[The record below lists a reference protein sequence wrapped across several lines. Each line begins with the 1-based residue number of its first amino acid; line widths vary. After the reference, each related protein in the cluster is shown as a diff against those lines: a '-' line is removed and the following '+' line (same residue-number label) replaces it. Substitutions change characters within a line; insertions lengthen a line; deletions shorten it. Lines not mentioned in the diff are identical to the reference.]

1 VPPEPHSISTN
12 ARIEEL
18 RAAETASL
26 HRVQRRVAA
35 IGFIAVAGHAVL
47 GLIGVAYLREQDG
60 RHADAVGLSIM
71 SGVVA
76 AIVYVVMRLILGGKL
91 WSPAWIV
98 VALAPSVAAVVWVL
112 S

>member
-1 VPPEPHSISTN
+1 MPPEPDSISTN
-12 ARIEEL
+12 QRIEEL

-35 IGFIAVAGHAVL
+35 IGFFAVAVHAVFA
-47 GLIGVAYLREQDG
+47 LIGVAYLREEDG
-60 RHADAVGLSIM
+60 RHADAVGLAFM
-71 SGVVA
+71 SGVLAVV
-76 AIVYVVMRLILGGKL
+76 VYGGIRLILGGKL

-98 VALAPSVAAVVWVL
+98 VALTPSVVAVGWVL